1 MTDQLRVGFVTV
13 EPHGYPWIRVLD
25 RFMKEEVKVVAV
37 WDYDD
42 PVAQKFAKEWDIA
55 DVVEKPEDMV
65 GKVDAVFVAG
75 GRRSPGE
82 NGVWGG
88 YKDDHLE
95 LSRPFLEVG
104 LPTMVDKPLADTVED
119 AVEMIRLAKANNALL
134 MSCSANRYTAEV
146 MALRQVIK
154 DGDLG
159 KLIGATCTLGSGLSM
174 FGWYLVHIMEA
185 LHVLLG
191 PGIESVFA
199 MSSGDKLTVGEGPQ
213 ELPAAHATI
222 VRWRDGKLATILQ
235 LRDETEG
242 SIGTP
247 KRGPRYLWPTDGI
260 VPSYLPLL
268 YDIRVYGDM
277 YSQHIVP
284 KGKGC
289 YKRNV
294 RAFLDMIETGELPF
308 PLEAPL
314 EITQAVVAAE
324 KSAESGQLEKL
335 TPVEELIP

>member
-1 MTDQLRVGFVTV
+1 MADKLRVGFVTV

-25 RFMKEEVKVVAV
+25 RFMKDEVEAVAV

-42 PVAQKFAKEWDIA
+42 PVAQKFAKEWDI
-55 DVVEKPEDMV
+55 DVVQEPEDMV

-82 NGVWGG
+82 NEVWGG

-95 LSRPFLEVG
+95 LSRPFLEAG
-104 LPTMVDKPLADTVED
+104 LPVMVDKPLADTVED

-146 MALRQVIK
+146 MSLRESIES
-154 DGDLG
+154 GDLG
-159 KLIGATCTLGSGLSM
+159 KIIGARCTLGSGLST
-174 FGWYLVHIMEA
+174 FGWYLIHVMEA
-185 LHVLLG
+185 LHILLG
-191 PGIESVFA
+191 SGIESVYA
-199 MSSGDKLTVGEGPQ
+199 IPSGDELTMGRGPQ

-242 SIGTP
+242 SVGTSM
-247 KRGPRYLWPTDGI
+247 RGPRYLWPTDGI
-260 VPSYLPLL
+260 VPPYLPLL
-268 YDIRVYGDM
+268 YDVRVYGTM
-277 YSQHIVP
+277 YYQDAVP
-284 KGKGC
+284 KGKSC
-289 YKRNV
+289 YRRNV
-294 RAFLDMIETGELPF
+294 RAFLVMIETGELPF

-314 EITQAVVAAE
+314 EITQAVAAAE
-324 KSAESGQLEKL
+324 RSAESGQLERL
-335 TPVEELIP
+335 IPVEELMP